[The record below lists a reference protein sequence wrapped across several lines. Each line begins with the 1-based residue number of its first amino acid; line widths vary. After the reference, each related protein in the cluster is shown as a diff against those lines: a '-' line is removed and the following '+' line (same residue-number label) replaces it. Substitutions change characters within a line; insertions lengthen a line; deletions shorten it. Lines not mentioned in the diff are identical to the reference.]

1 LLERSADDRMLP
13 REAATA
19 MAGENLELLA
29 QHGRVD

>member
-1 LLERSADDRMLP
+1 MLP